1 MNVKKQEK
9 EGTILWIGFLSFLRL
24 SGEKKKKSH
33 SKRGNIG
40 FKCPFNIF
48 QSVSAKDSFAF
59 WIHVSNK
66 KKKVQAYLT
75 VISTDLGSDVKYN
88 LWPCSK
94 WTFKY

>member
-24 SGEKKKKSH
+24 SGEKKKKVIQKGVTSVLSVLLTFFSLPQ
-33 SKRGNIG
+33 SKIHLLSEYM
-40 FKCPFNIF
+40 CPI
-48 QSVSAKDSFAF
+48 
-59 WIHVSNK
+59 

-94 WTFKY
+94 